1 MKTQKEIAEAIM
13 DYLSEGNQNR
23 YAIAAIVDEKSAD
36 IALILHGNNR
46 NLTAMLGATMCQ
58 NEDFREVILSAVNA
72 YHYMKKMKN
81 SHADC

>member
-13 DYLSEGNQNR
+13 DYLAEDDKSR
-23 YAIAAIVDEKSAD
+23 YAIVAIVDEKSAD
-36 IALILHGNNR
+36 IAQILHGNGR

-72 YHYMKKMKN
+72 YHQMKKMKN
-81 SHADC
+81 DHADC